1 MRKFIAG
8 MKLSLDGKFQGPDGY
23 ADWVDAWS
31 DDYGVMPQIDACI
44 VGGGMYPGYEHYWSV
59 MQKSPGEPLPMTGQ
73 MPTPKELDWAR
84 FAAQTPHYVL
94 STSLTA
100 AAWPKT
106 VLLRSLEEVEALRKQ
121 PGKDIYVMGGGSII
135 ASFIEAG
142 LLDELRL
149 ITYPVIAGGEH
160 TLLSG
165 LKTRR
170 TLALRSLQ
178 QLEGGK
184 TYLAYGFEQIAAAA

>member
-1 MRKFIAG
+1 
-8 MKLSLDGKFQGPDGY
+8 
-23 ADWVDAWS
+23 
-31 DDYGVMPQIDACI
+31 
-44 VGGGMYPGYEHYWSV
+44 
-59 MQKSPGEPLPMTGQ
+59 
-73 MPTPKELDWAR
+73 
-84 FAAQTPHYVL
+84 
-94 STSLTA
+94 
-100 AAWPKT
+100 
-106 VLLRSLEEVEALRKQ
+106 LLRSLEEVEALRKQ